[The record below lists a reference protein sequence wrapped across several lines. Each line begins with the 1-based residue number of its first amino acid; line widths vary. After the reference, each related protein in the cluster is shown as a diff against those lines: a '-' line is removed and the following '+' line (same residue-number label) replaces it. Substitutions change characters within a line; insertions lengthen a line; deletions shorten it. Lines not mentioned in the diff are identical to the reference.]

1 MYAFEVDAL
10 DRRDVRC
17 PVQAVGRLRI
27 GWRKWVDCEIKDISC
42 RGARIVAPEEVEL
55 PDQFI
60 LVSCLFEGE
69 RTCLRR
75 WECGT
80 ETGVEFL

>member
-10 DRRDVRC
+10 DRREVRVR
-17 PVQAVGRLRI
+17 VQAVGIIRL
-27 GWRKWVDCEIKDISC
+27 GWRKTVPCEIRDISSL
-42 RGARIVAPEEVEL
+42 GARISVADDVDLPE
-55 PDQFI
+55 QFT
-60 LVSCLFEGE
+60 LTSDLFEG
-69 RTCLRR
+69 RRVCLRR

>member
-10 DRRDVRC
+10 DRREVRVR
-17 PVQAVGRLRI
+17 VQAVGCVRI
-27 GWRKWVDCEIKDISC
+27 GWRKSVPCEIRDISSG
-42 RGARIVAPEEVEL
+42 GARISVAEEFDLPE
-55 PDQFI
+55 QFI
-60 LVSCLFEGE
+60 LTSDLFEG
-69 RTCLRR
+69 RRVCLRR